1 MTGPLLALTAFA
13 LLVGVALGYG
23 LHADTSGT
31 CASACVNT
39 GLQMESWNGTT
50 CTCRAPPSC
59 QLEQRAA
66 DAATGQ
72 TSTALDLLD
81 DCRGAL
87 VACQARGGG
96 R

>member
-1 MTGPLLALTAFA
+1 MSHIAVDLK
-13 LLVGVALGYG
+13 VI
-23 LHADTSGT
+23 
-31 CASACVNT
+31 
-39 GLQMESWNGTT
+39 
-50 CTCRAPPSC
+50 
-59 QLEQRAA
+59 EQRAA